1 MNYVRLFFEFLAKNR
16 CLGRYFYNFE
26 KQAKSVHGP
35 EYDNDINS
43 LLSGLPEIYL
53 TGAFLF
59 FKTKEGEDY
68 WLKLNDD
75 WCAYLKNNAD
85 NER

>member
-16 CLGRYFYNFE
+16 CLGRYFYTFE
-26 KQAKSVHGP
+26 KHAKSVLGP
-35 EYDNDINS
+35 EYDHDINS
-43 LLSGLPEIYL
+43 LLSGFPEFYL
-53 TGAFLF
+53 KSAFLF
-59 FKTKEGEDY
+59 SQTEEGEDY

>member
-1 MNYVRLFFEFLAKNR
+1 MNYVRLFLEFLAKNR

-26 KQAKSVHGP
+26 NQAKSVGGSD
-35 EYDNDINS
+35 YSSKINS
-43 LLSGLPEIYL
+43 LLSGNPKNYVMS
-53 TGAFLF
+53 AFVF
-59 FKTKEGEDY
+59 SNTKEGENY
-68 WLKLNDD
+68 WLKLNYN

>member
-1 MNYVRLFFEFLAKNR
+1 MNYVRLFLEFLAKNR

-26 KQAKSVHGP
+26 KQAKSANY
-35 EYDNDINS
+35 YDYPNEINS
-43 LLSGLPEIYL
+43 LFSGNPKIYI

-59 FKTKEGEDY
+59 LETKEGLDY
-68 WLKLNDD
+68 WAELNSN
-75 WCAYLKNNAD
+75 WCAYLKINAD